1 MSESFSVA
9 GVARVGDSVFI
20 MRRLPGGSVGGKW
33 EFPGGKS
40 ETGESAE
47 TTLIREWYEETGLD
61 VNTGKELARCV
72 FHHNGRPVTLIAFE
86 VFLPEPASVPQLRDH
101 DAYQWIDYARINE
114 VDMVDSDRMI
124 ADLIVHGTA

>member
-1 MSESFSVA
+1 MIENVSGA
-9 GVARVGDSVFI
+9 GVVRNGDSVLI

-40 ETGESAE
+40 ENGESAE
-47 TTLIREWYEETGLD
+47 ATLKREWFEETGLN
-61 VNTGKELARCV
+61 VNTGNELARCI

-86 VFLPEPASVPQLRDH
+86 VFMPEQASVPQLREH
-101 DAYQWIDYARINE
+101 DAYQWIDYACINE